1 MSAESSNKHNLGL
14 EMTKKVILGI
24 VLALSLFLQACG
36 SDERKNAPD
45 VSDIEVD
52 IKIDRFEQALFSL
65 DTNQMEKGLAQL
77 EQQFPAFSEVYFNYV
92 LGSKNPEIAPE
103 GHIAYLRGFISH
115 PGLTHLYDTTQQIYE
130 QVTDIERELEQA
142 IQFYRY
148 YFPNA
153 ETPKFTTF
161 ISEYSIAAFIYGE
174 QALAI
179 GLDFFLGSDYPY
191 WKYNPQ
197 NPNFSDYMVRTYN
210 RDHLVSKSLQPLIE
224 DHLGPAPGE
233 RLLDLMIHNGKKL
246 YIRELLLPYAPD
258 SVILELTPY
267 QIGWLKENEF
277 NIWSHFVENE
287 LLYSSEFRKIR
298 KLVEYSPTGPT
309 DMPPEAPGRTGN
321 WIGLQI
327 VKRYMQRHP
336 EMSIEALIGL
346 RDTQLLL
353 DESKYRPRR

>member
-1 MSAESSNKHNLGL
+1 MTQKVNLGIAL
-14 EMTKKVILGI
+14 VLLMILNSC
-24 VLALSLFLQACG
+24 VS
-36 SDERKNAPD
+36 ETRKNIPN

-52 IKIDRFEQALFSL
+52 INIDRFEQALFSL
-65 DTNQMEKGLAQL
+65 DMDQLETGLAQL
-77 EQQFPAFSEVYFNYV
+77 EQQFPAFSQVYFNFV

-103 GHIAYLRGFISH
+103 GHLPYMQGFLSH
-115 PGLTHLYDTTQQIYE
+115 PGLTHLYDTTQVIY
-130 QVTDIERELEQA
+130 QDISGIEEELEQA
-142 IQFYRY
+142 MQFYRY

-153 ETPKFTTF
+153 EIPSFTTF
-161 ISEYSIAAFIYGE
+161 ISEYSIAAFIYPE

-179 GLDFFLGSDYPY
+179 GLDFFLGADYPY

-210 RDHLVSKSLQPLIE
+210 RDHLVSKTLQPLIE
-224 DHLGPAPGE
+224 DHIGPNPGE
-233 RLLDLMIHNGKKL
+233 RLLDLMVHNGKKL
-246 YIRELLLPYAPD
+246 YLRELLLPHAPD
-258 SVILELTPY
+258 SVIMEMTPG
-267 QIGWLKENEF
+267 QVQWLKENEF

-309 DMPPEAPGRTGN
+309 DMPAEAPGRTGN
-321 WIGLQI
+321 WMGLQI

-336 EMSIEALIGL
+336 EISIEALINM
-346 RDTQLLL
+346 RDAQLLL